1 MRAGG
6 ISGFPR
12 NGGRRRAE
20 RTGADSR
27 YPRDESHLTASASR
41 AVGPHHDGFAN
52 DSLLVDI
59 FESERKHG
67 VNDDDLLHAVGFA
80 LLEAEEDDGKV
91 LYPGPDKA
99 GNLLEVVTVR
109 RDDATEI
116 AIHAMKK
123 RRMYEP
129 LLRETGGT
137 DD

>member
-1 MRAGG
+1 
-6 ISGFPR
+6 
-12 NGGRRRAE
+12 
-20 RTGADSR
+20 
-27 YPRDESHLTASASR
+27 
-41 AVGPHHDGFAN
+41 
-52 DSLLVDI
+52 VDI

>member
-1 MRAGG
+1 MTTTCCTQ
-6 ISGFPR
+6 S
-12 NGGRRRAE
+12 
-20 RTGADSR
+20 DSR
-27 YPRDESHLTASASR
+27 SWKP
-41 AVGPHHDGFAN
+41 
-52 DSLLVDI
+52 
-59 FESERKHG
+59 K
-67 VNDDDLLHAVGFA
+67 
-80 LLEAEEDDGKV
+80 EDDGKV

-116 AIHAMKK
+116 AIHAMKM